1 MYAVI
6 QSGGKQYR
14 VSPGQTVRVEKL
26 QGDVGAEVLLDSV
39 LLYANNDEIK
49 IGQPNLSDVTVRGH
63 IVEQGK
69 AKKIIVF
76 KMKRRKR
83 YRRKQGHRQLYTAIK
98 IDDIETSK
106 VDNIETSQIDDIE
119 TPKVDDIK
127 TSQVDDIETPKT
139 DDIETPTTDDIETPK
154 TDDITSKGVKN
165 GT

>member
-26 QGDVGAEVLLDSV
+26 QGNVGAEVLLDSV
-39 LLYANNDEIK
+39 LLYANDDDIK
-49 IGQPNLSDVTVRGH
+49 IGKPSLSDITVRGH

-98 IDDIETSK
+98 IDGIEAS
-106 VDNIETSQIDDIE
+106 
-119 TPKVDDIK
+119 
-127 TSQVDDIETPKT
+127 
-139 DDIETPTTDDIETPK
+139 
-154 TDDITSKGVKN
+154 
-165 GT
+165 